1 MAPDEDLVA
10 AIATGDEPA
19 LEELCRRYERP
30 LYQFLYRQTLGRDVE
45 DLFQE
50 TWLRVVRAAP
60 RFDRSRRFSTWMF
73 QIAVNLC
80 RDWRRREPP
89 APVDPATVA
98 ESPDGDDAA
107 GRIEASL
114 DAERLLAALPE
125 SQRSVVVLRH
135 YHDLSVAE
143 VAEILGCP
151 RGTVKSRLH
160 LAMARLATLTGVST
174 PQADEA
180 VEK

>member
-1 MAPDEDLVA
+1 MAADEDLVA
-10 AIATGDEPA
+10 AVAAGDESA

-30 LYQFLYRQTLGRDVE
+30 LHQFLYRHTLGRDVE

-60 RFDRSRRFSTWMF
+60 RFDRGRRFSTWMF

-89 APVDPATVA
+89 APVDPASVE
-98 ESPDGDDAA
+98 ESPARHDDSGRVEAA
-107 GRIEASL
+107 L
-114 DAERLLAALPE
+114 DAQRLLAALPE
-125 SQRSVVVLRH
+125 SQRSVVVLRY
-135 YHDLSVAE
+135 YHDLSESE
-143 VAEILGCP
+143 VAGILDCP

-160 LAMARLATLTGVST
+160 HAMARLAALAREPARRTEEE
-174 PQADEA
+174 PNE
-180 VEK
+180 